1 MANEILKLD
10 DELRWGAILGVLQ
23 TDTDKLR
30 MVLRQVL
37 IEIHAGRKRLEAEL
51 IERKVIPETDGR
63 YARYLQLEALL
74 GGLDMSLQGVD
85 GVLTSVI
92 MEMLREIQL

>member
-23 TDTDKLR
+23 SDSDKLR
-30 MVLRQVL
+30 MGLRKVLMEV
-37 IEIHAGRKRLEAEL
+37 HAGRKRLEQEL
-51 IERKVIPETDGR
+51 IAEKVIPEKDGR
-63 YARYLQLEALL
+63 YLRYYQLEALL
-74 GGLDMSLQGVD
+74 GGLDMSLQGID

-92 MEMLREIQL
+92 MEMLRGIQ